1 MTSAGAKPQQ
11 PRHEEPRH
19 GGAPRFHRLLKA
31 YRFLRGDGSLT
42 VAVVVLVLF
51 IFVLSPLRE
60 LNEVGGLAVDL
71 VFAAFLGLGAW
82 FLYDPR
88 PVMKLFI
95 AFLSATVILRVADF
109 GLGGLAL
116 DLLSALFTLIAAF
129 LLGAMFITRALRDGR
144 INMHRIM
151 GAVGAFLLIGVM
163 FSQLYRMVAL
173 LIGDAFAV
181 GGAPASAAVFLARV
195 NYFSFVTLTSLGYG
209 DITPLHPFARALV
222 TLEALAGQLF
232 LAILVAR
239 LVAMELEWRQEQ
251 RELLRRDR
259 RDPE

>member
-1 MTSAGAKPQQ
+1 L
-11 PRHEEPRH
+11 RV
-19 GGAPRFHRLLKA
+19 

-42 VAVVVLVLF
+42 AAVVVLVAF
-51 IFVLSPLRE
+51 VFVLSPLRE
-60 LNEVGGLAVDL
+60 LNDVGGLAVDL

-88 PVMKLFI
+88 PIMKLFLV
-95 AFLSATVILRVADF
+95 FLGATSVLRVADYGVG
-109 GLGGLAL
+109 GLGL

-129 LLGAMFITRALRDGR
+129 LLGTMFITRALRDGR

-163 FSQLYRMVAL
+163 FSQVYRMLAL
-173 LIGDAFAV
+173 LVTNAFVV
-181 GGAPASAAVFLARV
+181 GGVPAPAAEFLPRV

-209 DITPLHPFARALV
+209 DITPLHPFARAFV

-239 LVAMELEWRQEQ
+239 LVAMELEWRQLQ
-251 RELLRRDR
+251 RERLREEGGE
-259 RDPE
+259 PE

>member
-1 MTSAGAKPQQ
+1 MSK
-11 PRHEEPRH
+11 RHP
-19 GGAPRFHRLLKA
+19 LLRV

-42 VAVVVLVLF
+42 AAVIVLVAF
-51 IFVLSPLRE
+51 VFVLSPLRE
-60 LNEVGGLAVDL
+60 LNDVGGLALDL

-88 PVMKLFI
+88 PVMKLFLV
-95 AFLSATVILRVADF
+95 FLSATAVLRVADYGVG
-109 GLGGLAL
+109 GLGL
-116 DLLSALFTLIAAF
+116 DLLSALFTLIAAL

-163 FSQLYRMVAL
+163 FSQLYRILAMVVA
-173 LIGDAFAV
+173 DAFAV
-181 GGAPASAAVFLARV
+181 GGAPAPTAVFLPRV

-209 DITPLHPFARALV
+209 DITPLHPFARAFV
-222 TLEALAGQLF
+222 TLEALTGQLF

-239 LVAMELEWRQEQ
+239 LVAMELEWRQVQ
-251 RELLRRDR
+251 RELRREDR
-259 RDPE
+259 RNPE

>member
-1 MTSAGAKPQQ
+1 MRPAL
-11 PRHEEPRH
+11 R
-19 GGAPRFHRLLKA
+19 A

-42 VAVVVLVLF
+42 AAVIVLVMF

-60 LNEVGGLAVDL
+60 LNDVGGLAADL

-88 PVMKLFI
+88 PIMKLFLI
-95 AFLSATVILRVADF
+95 FLSATAVLRVADF
-109 GLGGLAL
+109 GVGGLGL
-116 DLLSALFTLIAAF
+116 DLLSASFTLIAAF
-129 LLGAMFITRALRDGR
+129 LLGTMFITRALRDGR

-163 FSQLYRMVAL
+163 FSQMYRILAL
-173 LIGDAFAV
+173 LVTDAFVV
-181 GGAPASAAVFLARV
+181 GGALAPAAVFLPRV

-239 LVAMELEWRQEQ
+239 LVAMELEWRQVQ
-251 RELLRRDR
+251 RERLREDR
-259 RDPE
+259 RNPE

>member
-1 MTSAGAKPQQ
+1 VPK
-11 PRHEEPRH
+11 RHP
-19 GGAPRFHRLLKA
+19 LLRV

-42 VAVVVLVLF
+42 AAVVVLVAF
-51 IFVLSPLRE
+51 VFVLSPLRE
-60 LNEVGGLAVDL
+60 LNDVGGLAVDL

-88 PVMKLFI
+88 PIMKLFLV
-95 AFLSATVILRVADF
+95 FLGATAVLRVADYGVG
-109 GLGGLAL
+109 GLGL

-129 LLGAMFITRALRDGR
+129 LLGTMFITRALRDGR

-163 FSQLYRMVAL
+163 FSQVYRILAL
-173 LIGDAFAV
+173 VVTDGFAV
-181 GGAPASAAVFLARV
+181 GGAPAPAAVFLPRV

-209 DITPLHPFARALV
+209 DITPLHPFARAFV

-239 LVAMELEWRQEQ
+239 LVAMELEWRQVQ
-251 RELLRRDR
+251 RELLREDR
-259 RDPE
+259 RNRE

>member
-1 MTSAGAKPQQ
+1 MPK
-11 PRHEEPRH
+11 
-19 GGAPRFHRLLKA
+19 FHPLLRA

-42 VAVVVLVLF
+42 AAVVVLVLF

-60 LNEVGGLAVDL
+60 LNDIGGLAVDL
-71 VFAAFLGLGAW
+71 VFATFLGLGAW

-88 PVMKLFI
+88 PIMKLFLG
-95 AFLSATVILRVADF
+95 FLGATVVLRVVDF
-109 GLGGLAL
+109 GVGGLGL
-116 DLLSALFTLIAAF
+116 DILSALFTLIAAF

-163 FSQLYRMVAL
+163 FSQLYRILAL
-173 LIGDAFAV
+173 LVTDAFAV
-181 GGAPASAAVFLARV
+181 GGTPAPAALFLARV

-239 LVAMELEWRQEQ
+239 LVAMELEWRQLQ
-251 RELLRRDR
+251 RELLREDR
-259 RDPE
+259 RKPE

>member
-1 MTSAGAKPQQ
+1 MPRRACLPARHRMAK
-11 PRHEEPRH
+11 
-19 GGAPRFHRLLKA
+19 FHPLLRV

-42 VAVVVLVLF
+42 AAVIVLVLF

-60 LNEVGGLAVDL
+60 LNDVGGLAVDL
-71 VFAAFLGLGAW
+71 VFATFLGLGAW

-88 PVMKLFI
+88 PIMKLFLG
-95 AFLSATVILRVADF
+95 FLGATVILRVADF
-109 GLGGLAL
+109 GIGGLGL
-116 DLLSALFTLIAAF
+116 DVVSALFTLIAAF

-163 FSQLYRMVAL
+163 FSQLYRILAL
-173 LIGDAFAV
+173 LVTDAFV
-181 GGAPASAAVFLARV
+181 IGGVPAPSAVFLPRV

-209 DITPLHPFARALV
+209 DITPLHPFARAFV
-222 TLEALAGQLF
+222 TLEALTGQLF

-239 LVAMELEWRQEQ
+239 LVAMELEWRQVQ
-251 RELLRRDR
+251 REVLREDR
-259 RDPE
+259 RKPE